1 MQTTND
7 EENMMDLYENDWQ
20 SITIYHVQQL

>member
-20 SITIYHVQQL
+20 SIIIYHVQQL

>member
-7 EENMMDLYENDWQ
+7 KENMMGLYENDWQ
-20 SITIYHVQQL
+20 PITIYHVQQL